1 MGGCRFAVNRLVAA
15 RDGEAVVCGA
25 PAVNARVEVNGRGA
39 TLNSGVERV
48 GAGFAACAPVV
59 GVCSGVARGFAHACT
74 LVRSRARLF
83 EHGLGR
89 ACVSGLFASVLG
101 ARVGDPCVCDGS
113 EGLAGAEGDGGG
125 VSALCAGVS
134 ALVVVQGCVDGD
146 NVVVVRIP
154 RHRVRVVCTVARI
167 RIRSRVS
174 REGEHA
180 VFCGHDGFTDQH
192 FSERLLFALDPFVD
206 LALCE
211 RYADGGE
218 WLALVAR
225 GGEGAGGDVGVSCAD
240 GGGHGFA
247 LVEEDE
253 RHACDGARV
262 VGVGVEVCALDD
274 AAVGL
279 CAHVLTVCA
288 CDRVLASG
296 VAVAECDGE
305 VGAVA
310 ECDDVAVVA
319 CHVAAVEELVEVG
332 GELVLVA
339 DSVLRGARR
348 SKAVFDVVPRVHL
361 CVFLSVASR
370 LFSFVSLRLRVF
382 YRALSCSS
390 WYHGRNGGVK
400 SPQTGKSVK
409 DRGSHGDH

>member
-1 MGGCRFAVNRLVAA
+1 M
-15 RDGEAVVCGA
+15 
-25 PAVNARVEVNGRGA
+25 
-39 TLNSGVERV
+39 ERV

-89 ACVSGLFASVLG
+89 ACVSGLFASVLC
-101 ARVGDPCVCDGS
+101 ARVGDPCVRDGS

-125 VSALCAGVS
+125 VSALWAGVS
-134 ALVVVQGCVDGD
+134 SLVVVQGCVDGD
-146 NVVVVRIP
+146 NIVVLSLTRA
-154 RHRVRVVCTVARI
+154 RVHVVCTVARI

-192 FSERLLFALDPFVD
+192 VGERLLFTRHPFVD
-206 LALCE
+206 LLLCE

-218 WLALVAR
+218 RLALVAW
-225 GGEGAGGDVGVSCAD
+225 GGEGAGGDVRMCCAD
-240 GGGHGFA
+240 GGGRGFA

-253 RHACDGARV
+253 GEAGDSACV
-262 VGVGVEVCALDD
+262 VGVGVEVRSLDD
-274 AAVGL
+274 AAVCV

-288 CDRVLASG
+288 CARVLAGG

-310 ECDDVAVVA
+310 ECDDVAVVVL
-319 CHVAAVEELVEVG
+319 HVAAVEELVEGG
-332 GELVLVA
+332 GELVCVA
-339 DSVLRGARR
+339 DGVLCGARWR
-348 SKAVFDVVPRVHL
+348 KTVFDVVPRVHL

-370 LFSFVSLRLRVF
+370 LFSFLLGRVVPPARVGVSPYARVF
-382 YRALSCSS
+382 LFVMLSWVLSGREIATNMEERNSWRKHGSDRARWTQVC
-390 WYHGRNGGVK
+390 
-400 SPQTGKSVK
+400 
-409 DRGSHGDH
+409 